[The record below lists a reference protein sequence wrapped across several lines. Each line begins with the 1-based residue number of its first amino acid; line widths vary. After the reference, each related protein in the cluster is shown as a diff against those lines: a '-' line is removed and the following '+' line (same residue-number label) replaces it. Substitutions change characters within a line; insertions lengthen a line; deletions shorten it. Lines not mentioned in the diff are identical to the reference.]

1 MSNIT
6 VAFLAYL
13 IDRIF
18 GEFQFITHPIITI
31 GQLISWFEKHY
42 YKSSVARGVLL
53 LLFTTLTTVTAT
65 CLLTHMLSLLPSLLE
80 TLVTAVIASMF
91 LAHKMLYDAV
101 LEVISSD
108 TPREKLRMLVSRDT
122 QELSESEI
130 NKACIETYA
139 ENLSDGVIAPLLF
152 LLLFGLPGML
162 FYKSVNTLDSMV
174 GYRTPHYEKYGKA
187 SALLDDLLNY
197 IPSRLTALL
206 IMFITQTRPFLS
218 FYAQGKKH
226 DSPNAGHPISAM
238 ALALKIKL
246 GGDTSYFGQIKQKA
260 WFGRGK
266 KNILKEDVKAALALR
281 HKIDIVVLATL
292 ALLSLLG

>member
-1 MSNIT
+1 MSNAF

-13 IDRIF
+13 IDRQF
-18 GEFQFITHPIITI
+18 GEFSHITHPIIYI
-31 GQLISWFEKHY
+31 GRMISWFEKHFY
-42 YKSSVARGVLL
+42 QDSVARGILLAAFVAGSSYMTAVVLTAL
-53 LLFTTLTTVTAT
+53 LGV
-65 CLLTHMLSLLPSLLE
+65 LPDLLE
-80 TLVTAVIASMF
+80 TFLTAVVASMF
-91 LAHKMLYDAV
+91 LAHNMLHSAV

-108 TPREKLRMLVSRDT
+108 APREKLRMLVSRDT
-122 QELSESEI
+122 QELSEREI

-174 GYRTPHYEKYGKA
+174 GYRTTQYEKYGKA

-226 DSPNAGHPISAM
+226 DSPNAGQPISAM

-260 WFGRGK
+260 WFGQGK
-266 KNILKEDVKAALALR
+266 KEILKGDVKAALALR

-292 ALLSLLG
+292 ALLSLFG